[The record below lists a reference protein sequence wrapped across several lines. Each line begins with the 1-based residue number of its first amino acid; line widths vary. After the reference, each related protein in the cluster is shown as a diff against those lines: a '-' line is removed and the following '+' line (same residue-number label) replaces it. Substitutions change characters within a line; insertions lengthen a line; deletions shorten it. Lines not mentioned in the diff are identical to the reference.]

1 MKMVSLSAT
10 VHSAS
15 SRRLNDDPDAI
26 GAARGG
32 GEGVTLRPKLYVE

>member
-1 MKMVSLSAT
+1 MKIVSLSAT

-32 GEGVTLRPKLYVE
+32 GEDVTLRPKLYVA

>member
-1 MKMVSLSAT
+1 MKIVSLSAT

-32 GEGVTLRPKLYVE
+32 GEDVTLRPKL